1 MEKILLVPD
10 SFKGTLSSRQVCQ
23 VMAGQLRR
31 FFPQAQVKS
40 IPVADGGEGSVEAFL
55 AAAGGER
62 RTRTVTGPFGEPVE
76 AFYGILGDGRTAVIE
91 MAACAGLPLAEGRLN
106 PERATTYGVGELLLA
121 AKEAGCTKAILGLGG
136 SCTNDGGVGAAAAL
150 GAKFTRADGAA
161 FIPTGGTLGEIAAL
175 DVSPVAQALQGME
188 LTAMC
193 DIDNPL
199 YGEAGAAAVFAPQKG
214 ADAAMVARLDAG
226 LRHLGQVSARCLGR
240 DFSHLPGAG
249 AAGGLG
255 FGMAAF
261 CGAQLRMG
269 IDAVLDAVGFDSL
282 LPGTDVVF
290 TGEGKID
297 SQSARGKV
305 VSGVAAR
312 CRKAGVP
319 VVAVVGQIGQGFEE
333 MYQQGLTAVFSINR
347 AAQPFAESRF
357 HAGENLALTME
368 NIARLLAAGRWFSS
382 PLPLTFPGRRGI
394 VQEVR
399 SC

>member
-62 RTRTVTGPFGEPVE
+62 RTRTVTGPFGEPVD

-136 SCTNDGGVGAAAAL
+136 SCTNDGGAGAAAAL

-161 FIPTGGTLGEIAAL
+161 FVPTGGTLGEIAAL

-282 LPGTDVVF
+282 LPGTDMVF

-368 NIARLLAAGRWFSS
+368 NIARLLAAGR
-382 PLPLTFPGRRGI
+382 
-394 VQEVR
+394 
-399 SC
+399 

>member
-305 VSGVAAR
+305 VSGVAVR

-368 NIARLLAAGRWFSS
+368 NIARLLAASR
-382 PLPLTFPGRRGI
+382 
-394 VQEVR
+394 
-399 SC
+399 

>member
-76 AFYGILGDGRTAVIE
+76 AFYGILGDGHTAVIE

-161 FIPTGGTLGEIAAL
+161 FVPSGGTLGEIAAL

-199 YGEAGAAAVFAPQKG
+199 YGDAGAAAVFAPQKG

-226 LRHLGQVSARCLGR
+226 LRHLGQVAARCLGR

-368 NIARLLAAGRWFSS
+368 NIARLLAAGR
-382 PLPLTFPGRRGI
+382 
-394 VQEVR
+394 
-399 SC
+399 

>member
-76 AFYGILGDGRTAVIE
+76 AFYGVLGDGRTAVIE

-150 GAKFTRADGAA
+150 GAKFTRADGTA

-199 YGEAGAAAVFAPQKG
+199 YGDAGAAAVFAPQKG

-226 LRHLGQVSARCLGR
+226 LRHLGQVAARCLGR

-305 VSGVAAR
+305 VSGVAVR

-368 NIARLLAAGRWFSS
+368 NIARLLVAGR
-382 PLPLTFPGRRGI
+382 
-394 VQEVR
+394 
-399 SC
+399 

>member
-62 RTRTVTGPFGEPVE
+62 RTRTVTGPFGEPVD

-136 SCTNDGGVGAAAAL
+136 SCTNDGGAGAAAAL
-150 GAKFTRADGAA
+150 GAKFTRADGTA
-161 FIPTGGTLGEIAAL
+161 FVPTGGTLGEIAAL

-282 LPGTDVVF
+282 LPGTDMVF

-368 NIARLLAAGRWFSS
+368 NIARLLAAGR
-382 PLPLTFPGRRGI
+382 
-394 VQEVR
+394 
-399 SC
+399 

>member
-136 SCTNDGGVGAAAAL
+136 SCTNDGGAGAAAAL
-150 GAKFTRADGAA
+150 GAKFTRADGTA
-161 FIPTGGTLGEIAAL
+161 FVPTGGTLGEIAAL

-282 LPGTDVVF
+282 LPGTDMVF

-368 NIARLLAAGRWFSS
+368 NIARLLAAGR
-382 PLPLTFPGRRGI
+382 
-394 VQEVR
+394 
-399 SC
+399 

>member
-76 AFYGILGDGRTAVIE
+76 AFYGVLGDGRTAVIE

-161 FIPTGGTLGEIAAL
+161 FVPTGGTLGEIAAL

-199 YGEAGAAAVFAPQKG
+199 YGDAGAAAVFAPQKG

-297 SQSARGKV
+297 SQSALGKV
-305 VSGVAAR
+305 VSGVAVR

-368 NIARLLAAGRWFSS
+368 NIARLLAAGR
-382 PLPLTFPGRRGI
+382 
-394 VQEVR
+394 
-399 SC
+399 

>member
-76 AFYGILGDGRTAVIE
+76 AFYGILGDGCTAVIE

-269 IDAVLDAVGFDSL
+269 IDVVLDAVGFDSL

-368 NIARLLAAGRWFSS
+368 NIARLLAAGR
-382 PLPLTFPGRRGI
+382 
-394 VQEVR
+394 
-399 SC
+399 

>member
-76 AFYGILGDGRTAVIE
+76 AFYGVLGDGRTAVIE

-136 SCTNDGGVGAAAAL
+136 SCTNDGGAGAAAAL

-161 FIPTGGTLGEIAAL
+161 FVPTGGTLGEIAAL

-199 YGEAGAAAVFAPQKG
+199 YGEVGAAAVFAPQKG

-226 LRHLGQVSARCLGR
+226 LRHLGQVAARCLGR

-368 NIARLLAAGRWFSS
+368 NIARLLAASR
-382 PLPLTFPGRRGI
+382 
-394 VQEVR
+394 
-399 SC
+399 

>member
-161 FIPTGGTLGEIAAL
+161 FVPTGGTLGEIAAL
-175 DVSPVAQALQGME
+175 DVSSVAQALQGME

-199 YGEAGAAAVFAPQKG
+199 YGDAGAAAVFAPQKG

-282 LPGTDVVF
+282 LPGTDMVF

-368 NIARLLAAGRWFSS
+368 NIARLLAAGR
-382 PLPLTFPGRRGI
+382 
-394 VQEVR
+394 
-399 SC
+399 

>member
-40 IPVADGGEGSVEAFL
+40 IPVADGCEGSVEAFL

-76 AFYGILGDGRTAVIE
+76 AFYGVLGDGRTAVIE

-136 SCTNDGGVGAAAAL
+136 SCTNDGGAGAAAAL
-150 GAKFTRADGAA
+150 GGKFTRADGAA

-226 LRHLGQVSARCLGR
+226 LRHLGQVATRCLGR

-368 NIARLLAAGRWFSS
+368 NIARLLAAGR
-382 PLPLTFPGRRGI
+382 
-394 VQEVR
+394 
-399 SC
+399 

>member
-62 RTRTVTGPFGEPVE
+62 RMLTVTGPFGEPVE
-76 AFYGILGDGRTAVIE
+76 AFYGILDDGRTAVIE

-161 FIPTGGTLGEIAAL
+161 FIPSGGTLGEIAAL

-368 NIARLLAAGRWFSS
+368 NIARLLAAGR
-382 PLPLTFPGRRGI
+382 
-394 VQEVR
+394 
-399 SC
+399 

>member
-226 LRHLGQVSARCLGR
+226 LRHLGQVATRCLGR

-305 VSGVAAR
+305 VSGVAVR

-333 MYQQGLTAVFSINR
+333 MYQQGLTAVFSVNR

-368 NIARLLAAGRWFSS
+368 NIARLLAAGR
-382 PLPLTFPGRRGI
+382 
-394 VQEVR
+394 
-399 SC
+399 

>member
-91 MAACAGLPLAEGRLN
+91 MAACAGLPLAEGRFN

-136 SCTNDGGVGAAAAL
+136 SCTNDGGAGAAAAL

-226 LRHLGQVSARCLGR
+226 LRHLGQVAARCLGR

-368 NIARLLAAGRWFSS
+368 NIARLLAAGR
-382 PLPLTFPGRRGI
+382 
-394 VQEVR
+394 
-399 SC
+399 

>member
-23 VMAGQLRR
+23 VMVGQLRR

-136 SCTNDGGVGAAAAL
+136 SCTNDGGAGAAAAL

-161 FIPTGGTLGEIAAL
+161 FIPSGGTLGEIAAL

-282 LPGTDVVF
+282 LPGTDMVF

-319 VVAVVGQIGQGFEE
+319 VVAVVGQIDQGFEE

-368 NIARLLAAGRWFSS
+368 NIARLLAAGR
-382 PLPLTFPGRRGI
+382 
-394 VQEVR
+394 
-399 SC
+399 

>member
-136 SCTNDGGVGAAAAL
+136 SCTNDGGAGAAATL

-368 NIARLLAAGRWFSS
+368 NIARLLAAGR
-382 PLPLTFPGRRGI
+382 
-394 VQEVR
+394 
-399 SC
+399 

>member
-10 SFKGTLSSRQVCQ
+10 SFKGTLSSRKVCQ

-161 FIPTGGTLGEIAAL
+161 FVPSGGTLGEIAAL
-175 DVSPVAQALQGME
+175 DVSPVVQALQGME

-305 VSGVAAR
+305 VSGVAVR

-368 NIARLLAAGRWFSS
+368 NIARLLAAGR
-382 PLPLTFPGRRGI
+382 
-394 VQEVR
+394 
-399 SC
+399 

>member
-62 RTRTVTGPFGEPVE
+62 RMLTVTGPFGEPVE

-136 SCTNDGGVGAAAAL
+136 SCTNDGGAGAAAAL

-368 NIARLLAAGRWFSS
+368 NIARLLAAGR
-382 PLPLTFPGRRGI
+382 
-394 VQEVR
+394 
-399 SC
+399 

>member
-62 RTRTVTGPFGEPVE
+62 RMLTVTGPFGEPVE

-282 LPGTDVVF
+282 LPGTDMVF

-305 VSGVAAR
+305 VSGVAVR

-319 VVAVVGQIGQGFEE
+319 VIAVVGQIGQGFEE

-368 NIARLLAAGRWFSS
+368 NIARLLAASR
-382 PLPLTFPGRRGI
+382 
-394 VQEVR
+394 
-399 SC
+399 

>member
-199 YGEAGAAAVFAPQKG
+199 YGDAGAAAVFAPQKG

-240 DFSHLPGAG
+240 DFSHLPGTG

-368 NIARLLAAGRWFSS
+368 NIARLLAAGR
-382 PLPLTFPGRRGI
+382 
-394 VQEVR
+394 
-399 SC
+399 

>member
-150 GAKFTRADGAA
+150 GAKFTRADGTA
-161 FIPTGGTLGEIAAL
+161 FVPTGGTLGEIAAL

-226 LRHLGQVSARCLGR
+226 LRHLGQVAARCLGR

-368 NIARLLAAGRWFSS
+368 NIARLLAASR
-382 PLPLTFPGRRGI
+382 
-394 VQEVR
+394 
-399 SC
+399 

>member
-136 SCTNDGGVGAAAAL
+136 SCTNDGGAGAAAAL

-357 HAGENLALTME
+357 HAGENLVLTME
-368 NIARLLAAGRWFSS
+368 NIARLLAAGR
-382 PLPLTFPGRRGI
+382 
-394 VQEVR
+394 
-399 SC
+399 

>member
-136 SCTNDGGVGAAAAL
+136 SCTNDGGAGAAAAL
-150 GAKFTRADGAA
+150 GAKFTRADGTA
-161 FIPTGGTLGEIAAL
+161 FVPSGGTLGEIAAL
-175 DVSPVAQALQGME
+175 DVSPVVQALQGME

-226 LRHLGQVSARCLGR
+226 LRHLGQVAARCLGR

-368 NIARLLAAGRWFSS
+368 NIARLLAAGR
-382 PLPLTFPGRRGI
+382 
-394 VQEVR
+394 
-399 SC
+399 

>member
-31 FFPQAQVKS
+31 FSPQAQVKS

-91 MAACAGLPLAEGRLN
+91 MAACAGLLLAEGRLN

-136 SCTNDGGVGAAAAL
+136 SCTNDGGAGAAAAL

-305 VSGVAAR
+305 VSGVAVR

-319 VVAVVGQIGQGFEE
+319 VIAVVGQIGQGFEE

-368 NIARLLAAGRWFSS
+368 NIARLLAAGR
-382 PLPLTFPGRRGI
+382 
-394 VQEVR
+394 
-399 SC
+399 

>member
-136 SCTNDGGVGAAAAL
+136 SCTNDGGAGAAAAL
-150 GAKFTRADGAA
+150 GAKFTRADGTA
-161 FIPTGGTLGEIAAL
+161 FVPIGGTLGEIAAL

-368 NIARLLAAGRWFSS
+368 NIARLLAAGR
-382 PLPLTFPGRRGI
+382 
-394 VQEVR
+394 
-399 SC
+399 

>member
-136 SCTNDGGVGAAAAL
+136 SCTNDGGAGAAAAL

-282 LPGTDVVF
+282 LPGTDMVF

-368 NIARLLAAGRWFSS
+368 NIARLLAASR
-382 PLPLTFPGRRGI
+382 
-394 VQEVR
+394 
-399 SC
+399 

>member
-91 MAACAGLPLAEGRLN
+91 MAACAGLLLAEGRLN

-150 GAKFTRADGAA
+150 GAKFTRADGTA
-161 FIPTGGTLGEIAAL
+161 FVPSGGTLGEIAAL

-199 YGEAGAAAVFAPQKG
+199 YGDAGAAAVFAPQKG

-357 HAGENLALTME
+357 HAGENLALTMG
-368 NIARLLAAGRWFSS
+368 NIARLLAAGR
-382 PLPLTFPGRRGI
+382 
-394 VQEVR
+394 
-399 SC
+399 

>member
-136 SCTNDGGVGAAAAL
+136 SCTNDGGAGAAAAL

-161 FIPTGGTLGEIAAL
+161 FVPTGGALGEIAAL

-226 LRHLGQVSARCLGR
+226 LRHLGQVAARCLGR

-282 LPGTDVVF
+282 LPGTDMVF

-368 NIARLLAAGRWFSS
+368 NIARLLAAGR
-382 PLPLTFPGRRGI
+382 
-394 VQEVR
+394 
-399 SC
+399 

>member
-136 SCTNDGGVGAAAAL
+136 SCTNDGGAGAAAAL

-161 FIPTGGTLGEIAAL
+161 FVPTGGTLGEIAAL

-199 YGEAGAAAVFAPQKG
+199 YGEAGAAVVFAPQKG

-282 LPGTDVVF
+282 LPGTDMVF

-305 VSGVAAR
+305 VSGVAVR

-368 NIARLLAAGRWFSS
+368 NIARLLAAGR
-382 PLPLTFPGRRGI
+382 
-394 VQEVR
+394 
-399 SC
+399 

>member
-76 AFYGILGDGRTAVIE
+76 AFYGVLGDGRTAVIE

-175 DVSPVAQALQGME
+175 DVSPVVQALQGME

-226 LRHLGQVSARCLGR
+226 LRHLGQVAARCLGR

-368 NIARLLAAGRWFSS
+368 NIARLLAAGR
-382 PLPLTFPGRRGI
+382 
-394 VQEVR
+394 
-399 SC
+399 

>member
-136 SCTNDGGVGAAAAL
+136 SCTNDGGAGAAAAL

-199 YGEAGAAAVFAPQKG
+199 YGDAGAAAVFAPQKG

-226 LRHLGQVSARCLGR
+226 LRHLGQVAARCLGR
-240 DFSHLPGAG
+240 DFSHLPGTG

-368 NIARLLAAGRWFSS
+368 NIARLLAAGR
-382 PLPLTFPGRRGI
+382 
-394 VQEVR
+394 
-399 SC
+399 

>member
-62 RTRTVTGPFGEPVE
+62 RMLTVTGPFGEPVE

-150 GAKFTRADGAA
+150 GAKFTRADGTA
-161 FIPTGGTLGEIAAL
+161 FVPSGGTLGEIAAL
-175 DVSPVAQALQGME
+175 DVSPVVQALQGME

-214 ADAAMVARLDAG
+214 ADAAIVARLDAG

-305 VSGVAAR
+305 VSGVAVR

-319 VVAVVGQIGQGFEE
+319 VVAVVGQIDQGFEE

-368 NIARLLAAGRWFSS
+368 NIARLLAAGR
-382 PLPLTFPGRRGI
+382 
-394 VQEVR
+394 
-399 SC
+399 

>member
-76 AFYGILGDGRTAVIE
+76 AFYGVLGDGRTAVIE

-150 GAKFTRADGAA
+150 GAKFTRADGTA

-199 YGEAGAAAVFAPQKG
+199 YGDAGAAAVFAPQKG

-368 NIARLLAAGRWFSS
+368 NIARLLAAGR
-382 PLPLTFPGRRGI
+382 
-394 VQEVR
+394 
-399 SC
+399 

>member
-136 SCTNDGGVGAAAAL
+136 SCTNDGGAGAAAAL

-175 DVSPVAQALQGME
+175 DVSPVAQALQGMV

-199 YGEAGAAAVFAPQKG
+199 YGEAGAAVVFAPQKG

-305 VSGVAAR
+305 VSGVAVR

-368 NIARLLAAGRWFSS
+368 NIARLLAAGR
-382 PLPLTFPGRRGI
+382 
-394 VQEVR
+394 
-399 SC
+399 

>member
-136 SCTNDGGVGAAAAL
+136 SCTNDGGAGAAAAL

-161 FIPTGGTLGEIAAL
+161 FVPSGGTLGEIAAL

-199 YGEAGAAAVFAPQKG
+199 YGDAGAAAVFAPQKG

-226 LRHLGQVSARCLGR
+226 LRHLGQVAARCLGR

-290 TGEGKID
+290 TGVGKID

-305 VSGVAAR
+305 VSGVAVR

-368 NIARLLAAGRWFSS
+368 NIARLLAAGR
-382 PLPLTFPGRRGI
+382 
-394 VQEVR
+394 
-399 SC
+399 

>member
-226 LRHLGQVSARCLGR
+226 LRHLGQVAARCLGR

-319 VVAVVGQIGQGFEE
+319 VVAVVGQIGQGFEK

-368 NIARLLAAGRWFSS
+368 NIARLLAAGR
-382 PLPLTFPGRRGI
+382 
-394 VQEVR
+394 
-399 SC
+399 

>member
-76 AFYGILGDGRTAVIE
+76 AFYGVLGDGRTAVIE

-136 SCTNDGGVGAAAAL
+136 SCTNDGGAGAAAAL
-150 GAKFTRADGAA
+150 GAKFTRADGTA
-161 FIPTGGTLGEIAAL
+161 FVPTGGTLGEIAAL
-175 DVSPVAQALQGME
+175 DVSPVAQAFQGME

-282 LPGTDVVF
+282 LPGTDMVF

-368 NIARLLAAGRWFSS
+368 NIARLLAAGR
-382 PLPLTFPGRRGI
+382 
-394 VQEVR
+394 
-399 SC
+399 

>member
-76 AFYGILGDGRTAVIE
+76 AFYGVLGDGRTAVIE

-150 GAKFTRADGAA
+150 GAKFTRADGTA
-161 FIPTGGTLGEIAAL
+161 FVPSGGTLGEIAAL
-175 DVSPVAQALQGME
+175 DVSPVVQALQGME

-282 LPGTDVVF
+282 LPGTDMVF

-305 VSGVAAR
+305 VSGVAVR

-368 NIARLLAAGRWFSS
+368 NIARLLAASR
-382 PLPLTFPGRRGI
+382 
-394 VQEVR
+394 
-399 SC
+399 